1 MVSASGQRPVVGPR
15 RRPIAVLALLAV
27 AALVMWWAQRGPGD
41 AAKYRLDAA
50 AVRALPAD
58 AAGDERLL
66 THLGSLMREDAGAP
80 WKGLDGAQRLVA
92 VALAF
97 EGMASRMGLAGY
109 VSFLQ
114 RGQQVP
120 TLDEIVES
128 YEALGCPAAAGIVG
142 EARSLVES
150 HGWLPA
156 ADQLQDVE
164 QRLRRALDAARGA
177 RWAFTIQHA
186 EEIAAPR

>member
-1 MVSASGQRPVVGPR
+1 MVSVSGKRPVDGPR
-15 RRPIAVLALLAV
+15 RWPIAVLVLLAI
-27 AALVMWWAQRGPGD
+27 AALVVWWVQRGPGD
-41 AAKYRLDAA
+41 AARYRLDAA

-66 THLGSLMREDAGAP
+66 RHLGSLMRDDAGSP
-80 WKGLDGAQRLVA
+80 WQELDGPQRAVV
-92 VALAF
+92 VALTF

-109 VSFLQ
+109 AAFLQ

-128 YEALGCPAAAGIVG
+128 YEAIGCPDAAGVAG
-142 EARSLVES
+142 DARALIAS
-150 HGWLPA
+150 HAWPPA
-156 ADQLQDVE
+156 ADQARTFEL
-164 QRLRRALDAARGA
+164 RLRSALDAARGA
-177 RWAFTIQHA
+177 RRAFAVQHA